1 MTKFI
6 IYIAIGMSLLL
17 TSCNNKPNLQTYFV
31 DNQEKADFTT
41 FDISPSILNVD
52 KTKLSSEEKETIDSF
67 EKMNVLAFKIDPKNK
82 NKYTVEKEKVRTI
95 LKDTANYHQLMKFG
109 MGAQGVSISYVGTD
123 ENIKEFVLFGNK
135 DDTGFGVV
143 RVLGDHMKPEN
154 AMSLLSILKN
164 SNIDTEQLKVLKNIM
179 K

>member
-6 IYIAIGMSLLL
+6 IYLAVGLSLLL
-17 TSCNNKPNLQTYFV
+17 VSCNNKPNLQTYFV
-31 DNQEKADFTT
+31 DNQEKTSFTT

-52 KTKLSSEEKETIDSF
+52 KTKLSAEEKTTIDSF
-67 EKMNVLAFKIDPKNK
+67 EKINVLAFKIDSKNK
-82 NKYTVEKEKVRTI
+82 NEYQIEKEKVRTI

-109 MGAQGVSISYVGTD
+109 MGAQGVSVSYVGTD
-123 ENIKEFVLFGNK
+123 DNIKEFVVFGNK

-143 RVLGDHMKPEN
+143 RVLGNNMKPEN
-154 AMSLLSILKN
+154 ALSLVSILKN
-164 SNIDTEQLKVLKNIM
+164 SNINTDQLKVLKDIM